1 VAEPPDPELEPI
13 LARFAAEGIDAAML
27 ARVLALPVGE
37 NDKAVDADEGPSLPA
52 PLGSLPAWW
61 GPVIDDEGRR
71 KLETLELDLVE
82 PALEYGHDDDALIE
96 FTRTQLPQQRYLVLE
111 SLGVRRWSAVYVA
124 LDMMNGRIVVL
135 KISRRETDREGRDVI
150 QITHR
155 NVVIV
160 HDTIVHAGYPT
171 FVLEWCSQGT
181 LADFARHSSDHRRV
195 LACLIDGGRGLAFCH
210 ERGLVHGDVKPSNF
224 LVSEDTG
231 KLSDLGI
238 ARPPTLEGPEW
249 GTVAFLPPER
259 LAGVWSFAG
268 DVFSFGLVIEHC
280 MRGFAEVAGE
290 FSTLVDKCT
299 ADDETARPSMRE
311 VLDELQA
318 IAKAIDGER
327 EQLEQLREREAI
339 EKARAAVES
348 EREAVASERE
358 AIASEREAV
367 AESQRRLDQAM
378 LEAGKRTTITRG
390 GIAAVVVA
398 VALLVAGSVGVGA
411 AMVERREQPDPV
423 GDALELARE
432 EAEKA
437 DRVKAVQYLES
448 AFGLGLLAEGED
460 KEAALQRVAAAAEQL
475 GDEFDE
481 FGDFQA
487 ADDSWHVAHECF
499 IELGDDAGRLRVER
513 KGATLG
519 R

>member
-1 VAEPPDPELEPI
+1 VAETPDPELEPL
-13 LARFAAEGIDAAML
+13 LARLAAEEGIDAAML

-37 NDKAVDADEGPSLPA
+37 DEDKADADDGASLPA

-71 KLETLELDLVE
+71 KLDTLELDLVE
-82 PALEYGHDDDALIE
+82 PALEYGHDDEALLE
-96 FTRTQLPQQRYLVLE
+96 FTRTHLPLQRYLVIE

-124 LDMMNGRIVVL
+124 LDMMNGRTVVL

-150 QITHR
+150 LIKHR
-155 NVVIV
+155 NVVTV
-160 HDTIVHAGYPT
+160 YDTIVHAGYPT

-181 LADFARHSSDHRRV
+181 LGDYARYASDCRRA

-238 ARPPTLEGPEW
+238 ARPPTCKGPEW

-280 MRGFAEVAGE
+280 MRGFAEVAAE
-290 FSTLVDKCT
+290 FATLIDKCT
-299 ADDETARPSMRE
+299 ADDETVRPSMSE

-327 EQLEQLREREAI
+327 ELLEQRRAREAI
-339 EKARAAVES
+339 EQARAAVES
-348 EREAVASERE
+348 EREAVANERE
-358 AIASEREAV
+358 AI
-367 AESQRRLDQAM
+367 AESQRRLDHAM
-378 LEAGKRTTITRG
+378 LEVRKRMEITRRRV
-390 GIAAVVVA
+390 AAVVVA
-398 VALLVAGSVGVGA
+398 VALLVAGSFGVGA
-411 AMVERREQPDPV
+411 TMARREPDPV
-423 GDALELARE
+423 GDTLELARE
-432 EAEKA
+432 AAERRDSA
-437 DRVKAVQYLES
+437 AAVEYLELG
-448 AFGLGLLAEGED
+448 FKLGLVAD
-460 KEAALQRVAAAAEQL
+460 DADALQRVAEEAERL
-475 GDEFDE
+475 GDEFKE
-481 FGDFQA
+481 IGDAPTAEECWF
-487 ADDSWHVAHECF
+487 VASECYV
-499 IELGDDAGRLRVER
+499 ELGDEEGRTRVL
-513 KGATLG
+513 GLG
-519 R
+519 RELSR